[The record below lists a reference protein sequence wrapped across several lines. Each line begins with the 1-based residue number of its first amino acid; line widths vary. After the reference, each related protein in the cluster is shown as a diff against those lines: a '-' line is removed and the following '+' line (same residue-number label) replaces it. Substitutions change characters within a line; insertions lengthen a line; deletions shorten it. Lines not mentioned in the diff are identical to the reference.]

1 MPIRSTLTLSI
12 LYISYFITPNA
23 SRPRTVPFRTRPRR
37 RPRTKRAFGKQKY
50 AFASSTCVQITRV
63 TRTMRLYSCYTAF
76 VSIHAIH
83 VACCEPIFVVY
94 RRLSDTFYAGASP
107 NVEIRRNRA
116 ARSAE
121 NGLPEPGALSGRLR
135 HIENSRFL
143 GIYRRKTILICNR
156 VNLMVMW

>member
-1 MPIRSTLTLSI
+1 MSIESTLALDKI
-12 LYISYFITPNA
+12 KLWHFVAPNA
-23 SRPRTVPFRTRPRR
+23 YRPRTVPFRTRPRR

-50 AFASSTCVQITRV
+50 AFVPSKCVQTTRA
-63 TRTMRLYSCYTAF
+63 THTMRQHSCYTAF
-76 VSIHAIH
+76 VPIHGTYMAG
-83 VACCEPIFVVY
+83 CEPIFVVY

-143 GIYRRKTILICNR
+143 GIYRQKTILICNR
-156 VNLMVMW
+156 VHLMVMW

>member
-1 MPIRSTLTLSI
+1 MPIGSTLALSI

-23 SRPRTVPFRTRPRR
+23 SRPRTVSFRTRPRR

-50 AFASSTCVQITRV
+50 AFVTSKCMQTTRAKH
-63 TRTMRLYSCYTAF
+63 TMRLYSCYTAF
-76 VSIHAIH
+76 VSIHGIH
-83 VACCEPIFVVY
+83 VAGCEPIFVVY
-94 RRLSDTFYAGASP
+94 RRRSDTFYAGASP
-107 NVEIRRNRA
+107 NAEIRRIRA